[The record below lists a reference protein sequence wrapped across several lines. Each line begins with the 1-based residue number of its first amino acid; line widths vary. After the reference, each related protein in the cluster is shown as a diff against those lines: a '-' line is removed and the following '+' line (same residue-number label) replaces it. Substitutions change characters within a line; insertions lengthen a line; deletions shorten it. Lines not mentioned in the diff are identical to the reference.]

1 MKERLEI
8 FSWFPSLLCASEN
21 TLRCQWEPDVE
32 NIVFHDIQFWFVK
45 SDCDFNSKWYWP
57 SFVTDVRKKTTKKSV
72 LVPHK
77 NVVIP
82 IHTEATCLS
91 ITLNSEIVCYL
102 IQADCIS
109 FLSSFLNAGLN
120 WPWINYDNAR
130 TVFDNALVTIK
141 KQDIF
146 YAILQVF
153 FRTKTHF
160 ASLLATLS
168 CFASKCVPRHPTCT
182 LTATV
187 KYLTLGDKPTK
198 EIRSQTR
205 NVAKR
210 NNISNTKIFISEV
223 YPKLY
228 PIKKSFS
235 NRQYFLWC
243 PFYPTKKPLIFG
255 VVANAIYDKKQV
267 IYILL

>member
-1 MKERLEI
+1 M
-8 FSWFPSLLCASEN
+8 
-21 TLRCQWEPDVE
+21 
-32 NIVFHDIQFWFVK
+32 
-45 SDCDFNSKWYWP
+45 
-57 SFVTDVRKKTTKKSV
+57 
-72 LVPHK
+72 
-77 NVVIP
+77 VIP

-130 TVFDNALVTIK
+130 TVFDNASVTIK

-168 CFASKCVPRHPTCT
+168 RFASKCVPRHPTCT

-223 YPKLY
+223 YPKLN
-228 PIKKSFS
+228 PIK
-235 NRQYFLWC
+235 NHL
-243 PFYPTKKPLIFG
+243 
-255 VVANAIYDKKQV
+255 AIDN
-267 IYILL
+267 ISCGARFTLLKNS